1 MATFK
6 AEVQKHQKRKDK
18 TWNVKIRIT
27 HNRVVRRLPTS
38 IYVNQEELTVKNFKI
53 KNQEKIDQCN
63 EIINYYR
70 NKCNKIALSIDGMSI
85 DELID
90 YLNHKDEDS
99 RKDIDFVSFA
109 REYIDELD
117 KKGRKGTASNYRGML
132 NSLIEFMKRDIISIS
147 EITYSMLMN
156 YSKFLIDKK
165 EKANKEAIKKGKRI
179 TTNRMLSSYT
189 ACIRHLH
196 KEAKLKYN
204 DEEKGIILIPWSPF
218 MKFKVPQEETTR
230 KRALLPETIKAI
242 YDLPYILRH
251 NTRKNVEQNCRYNIA
266 KDVFILSFCL
276 IGMNS
281 ADLYSC
287 DKISNNTILYFRE
300 KTRTRRRDNAE
311 IHVDVNPFI
320 LDLLEK
326 YKDHTGKRVF
336 RFYQMYADYKN
347 FNKAINK
354 GLKEIEKSINDINR
368 ANQSGEII
376 DDLEFYAARHSWA
389 TIAANDLKINKY
401 VVHAALNHV
410 DESMRVTEIY
420 IKKDFSAINEA
431 NSKVIDYVFND
442 KKVGGK

>member
-38 IYVNQEELTVKNFKI
+38 IYVNQEDLTVKNFKI

-70 NKCNKIALSIDGMSI
+70 NKCSKIALTIDNMSI
-85 DELID
+85 DELVD
-90 YLNHKDEDS
+90 YLNQKEEDKK
-99 RKDIDFVSFA
+99 KDIDFVSFA
-109 REYIDELD
+109 KDYINNLE
-117 KKGRKGTASNYRGML
+117 KQGKNGTASNYKGML
-132 NSLIEFMKRDIISIS
+132 QSLINFMKRDIISIS
-147 EITYSMLMN
+147 EITYSMLVN
-156 YSKFLIDKK
+156 YSKFLIEKK
-165 EKANKEAIKKGKRI
+165 EKSNLEAIKKGKRI
-179 TTNRMLSSYT
+179 TTNRMLSNYT

-204 DEEKGIILIPWSPF
+204 DEEKGVILIPWSPF
-218 MKFKVPQEETTR
+218 MKFKVPKEETTR
-230 KRALLPETIKAI
+230 KRALSPQTIKAI
-242 YDLPYILRH
+242 YDLPYIMRH
-251 NTRKNVEQNCRYNIA
+251 NARKNVEQNCRYNLA

-287 DKISNNTILYFRE
+287 DKISNNTIQYFRE

-311 IHVDVNPFI
+311 IHVDVPPFI
-320 LDLLEK
+320 SDLLEK

-354 GLKEIEKSINDINR
+354 GLKEIEKIINDINKSKK
-368 ANQSGEII
+368 NGDII
-376 DDLEFYAARHSWA
+376 EDLEFYAARHSWA
-389 TIAANDLKINKY
+389 TIAANDLKIDKY
-401 VVHAALNHV
+401 IVHSALNHV

-420 IKKDFSAINEA
+420 IKKDFSSINEA
-431 NSKVIDYVFND
+431 NSKVVDYVFN
-442 KKVGGK
+442 KKGGQ

>member
-18 TWNVKIRIT
+18 TWNVKIRLT
-27 HNRVVRRLPTS
+27 HNRIIRRLPTS
-38 IYVNQEELTVKNFKI
+38 IYVKQEDLTAKNFRI
-53 KNQEKIDQCN
+53 KNQSKIDQCN
-63 EIINYYR
+63 EIIAHYR
-70 NKCNKIALSIDGMSI
+70 EKCNRITLSIDNMSI
-85 DELID
+85 DELIE
-90 YLNHKDEDS
+90 YLNHKEEDS
-99 RKDIDFVSFA
+99 KKDIDFVAFA

-117 KKGRKGTASNYRGML
+117 KKGKKGTASNYRGML
-132 NSLIEFMKRDIISIS
+132 QSLIEFMKRDIISIS
-147 EITYSMLMN
+147 DITYSMLMD
-156 YSKFLIDKK
+156 YSKFLIAKK
-165 EKANKEAIKKGKRI
+165 ELANLEAIKKGKRI
-179 TTNRMLSSYT
+179 TTNRMLSNYT
-189 ACIRHLH
+189 ACMRHLH

-230 KRALLPETIKAI
+230 KRALLAETIKDI

-287 DKISNNTILYFRE
+287 ERINGNTIQYFRE
-300 KTRTRRRDNAE
+300 KTKNRRRDKAE
-311 IHVDVNPFI
+311 ICVDVNPFI
-320 LDLLEK
+320 SDLLEK

-336 RFYQMYADYKN
+336 RFYQMYSNYQN

-354 GLKEIEKSINDINR
+354 GLKEIEESINNLHKT
-368 ANQSGEII
+368 NKHGETI

-401 VVHAALNHV
+401 IVHAALNHV

-420 IKKDFSAINEA
+420 IKKDFTAINEA
-431 NSKVIDYVFND
+431 NSEVINYVFN
-442 KKVGGK
+442 KKKGGK

>member
-18 TWNVKIRIT
+18 TWNVKIRLT
-27 HNRVVRRLPTS
+27 HNRIIRRLPTS
-38 IYVNQEELTVKNFKI
+38 IYVKQEDLTAKNFRI
-53 KNQEKIDQCN
+53 KNQSKIDQCN
-63 EIINYYR
+63 EIIAHYR
-70 NKCNKIALSIDGMSI
+70 EKCNRIALSIDNMSI
-85 DELID
+85 DELIE
-90 YLNHKDEDS
+90 YLNHKEEDS
-99 RKDIDFVSFA
+99 KKDIDFVAFA

-117 KKGRKGTASNYRGML
+117 KKGKKGTASNYRGML
-132 NSLIEFMKRDIISIS
+132 QSLIEFMKRDIISIS
-147 EITYSMLMN
+147 DITYSMLMD
-156 YSKFLIDKK
+156 YSKFLIAKK
-165 EKANKEAIKKGKRI
+165 ELANLEAIKKGKRI
-179 TTNRMLSSYT
+179 TTNRMLSNYT
-189 ACIRHLH
+189 ACMRHLH

-230 KRALLPETIKAI
+230 KRALLAETIKDI

-287 DKISNNTILYFRE
+287 ERINGNTIQYFRE
-300 KTRTRRRDNAE
+300 KTKDRRRDKAE
-311 IHVDVNPFI
+311 ICVDVNPFI
-320 LDLLEK
+320 SDLLEK

-336 RFYQMYADYKN
+336 RFYQMYSDYQN

-354 GLKEIEKSINDINR
+354 GLKEIEESINDLHKTNKR
-368 ANQSGEII
+368 GEII

-401 VVHAALNHV
+401 IVHAALNHV

-420 IKKDFSAINEA
+420 IKKDFTAINEA
-431 NSKVIDYVFND
+431 NTEVINYVFN
-442 KKVGGK
+442 KRKGGK